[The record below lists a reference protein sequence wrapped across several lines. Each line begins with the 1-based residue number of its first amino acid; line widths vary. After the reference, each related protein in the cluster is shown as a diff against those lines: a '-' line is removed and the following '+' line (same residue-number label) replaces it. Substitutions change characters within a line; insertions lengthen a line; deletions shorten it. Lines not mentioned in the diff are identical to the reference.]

1 MSNKKGLKIGDKV
14 KIITADGL
22 EELGRRENQNG
33 FKFIYGIIEEIRPH
47 HTYPYNIGFID
58 YKGIRRDSYVFLR
71 SEIEK
76 ID

>member
-1 MSNKKGLKIGDKV
+1 MSNKEELQVGDKV
-14 KIITADGL
+14 NIITADGL
-22 EELGRRENQNG
+22 EELGRRENQNE
-33 FKFIYGIIEEIRPH
+33 FKFIYGIIEEIKPH
-47 HTYPYNIGFID
+47 NVYPYKIGFID

>member
-1 MSNKKGLKIGDKV
+1 MSNKEELKVGDKV
-14 KIITADGL
+14 NIITVDGL

-33 FKFIYGIIEEIRPH
+33 FKFIYGIIEEIKHH
-47 HTYPYNIGFID
+47 HTYPYSIGFID